1 MEKEHQSN
9 HENHVEGPGA
19 AGTTAEPNTVAKSP
33 LEAVVA
39 GEVATA
45 GGVIGEA
52 NAKAN
57 DNTGTLPNADT
68 GATLK
73 ANNEGVGDAVGVN
86 THTNAQQ
93 KTVQH
98 SVRKDSASW
107 VYEHWIPATSSAE
120 GSKQKFSCKYCKN
133 AQYRHNVTR
142 MRNHL
147 INCCMAPAEAKETA
161 QLRCTV
167 IAERKDNKKVEKN
180 KKLEREQEVTS
191 GMKKRKT
198 IDGLKKQ
205 GMDASVDNNKLD
217 VLFAKAYSSLKLSQ
231 DCLSNPKLINFIAAL
246 NPQYRLPTI
255 STVRNHQI
263 QLKLTTETFDD
274 VNATNATTTANANAN
289 AAGGVAEYREAE
301 QS

>member
-1 MEKEHQSN
+1 M
-9 HENHVEGPGA
+9 G
-19 AGTTAEPNTVAKSP
+19 
-33 LEAVVA
+33 
-39 GEVATA
+39 
-45 GGVIGEA
+45 
-52 NAKAN
+52 
-57 DNTGTLPNADT
+57 
-68 GATLK
+68 
-73 ANNEGVGDAVGVN
+73 
-86 THTNAQQ
+86 
-93 KTVQH
+93 
-98 SVRKDSASW
+98 
-107 VYEHWIPATSSAE
+107 
-120 GSKQKFSCKYCKN
+120 
-133 AQYRHNVTR
+133 
-142 MRNHL
+142 
-147 INCCMAPAEAKETA
+147 

-180 KKLEREQEVTS
+180 KKL
-191 GMKKRKT
+191 
-198 IDGLKKQ
+198 